1 MPSYI
6 VSGLN
11 VQATGDSM
19 VCRDTTRFFDTLA
32 TKLLDMSRAIQ
43 QKMDEIRAQVNCQ
56 EKGVLLASIEA
67 PNMALSV
74 KYLDIE
80 YIKRYGPPE
89 DGIFDEAKLIVLRGE
104 LGITNQFGLNPFT
117 L

>member
-1 MPSYI
+1 MPTYI

-11 VQATGDSM
+11 AQASGDSM

-32 TKLLDMSRAIQ
+32 TKLLEMSKAIQ
-43 QKMDEIRAQVNCQ
+43 QKMDDIRSQVNCQ
-56 EKGVLLASIEA
+56 GKGVLLASIDT
-67 PNMALSV
+67 PTMAISV
-74 KYLDIE
+74 KYEYIE

-89 DGIFDEAKLIVLRGE
+89 DGIFDEAKLDILRQE
-104 LGITNQFGLNPFT
+104 LGISNQTGTNQLT